1 MFIWFH
7 FLLATCISAS
17 HSLVNLFLLSGS
29 LNSFFLFLVLSVLKC
44 VFYLSRC
51 ELMLFFLP
59 FSYLYS
65 LSPFSL
71 AFNAEQFFSVILCT
85 LPCIYSLC
93 SLLDLLSDWYLNFSI
108 YPLYFKNFLR
118 TSKPLFRN
126 CILCPISVLLKLSCA
141 HRPPRDLSKNEDSG
155 LVQWRDS
162 WDSML
167 LTSSQETP
175 GLLVCSPYSVR
186 QGPRQHVKCHRHGNV
201 CFQRTAPQ
209 SASVNPPPPAGHM
222 TLGKL
227 TCLFENPLFPLR
239 NKDICCCVSQFLPWL
254 SVIFSQHTP
263 QGAWSRKG
271 QARGSDVGGGF
282 QCCPTD
288 RKGPGSHV
296 SARWGGLCSPLDLSH
311 EVVLWVEAFGIKYPD
326 RFHPHTG
333 ATLPQNRGK
342 CTNSP

>member
-108 YPLYFKNFLR
+108 YPLYFKNSFEPPSLYFVIAHYVLSLCFLNYHVH
-118 TSKPLFRN
+118 TDHLE
-126 CILCPISVLLKLSCA
+126 ISVKM
-141 HRPPRDLSKNEDSG
+141 KI
-155 LVQWRDS
+155 LV
-162 WDSML
+162 
-167 LTSSQETP
+167 
-175 GLLVCSPYSVR
+175 
-186 QGPRQHVKCHRHGNV
+186 
-201 CFQRTAPQ
+201 
-209 SASVNPPPPAGHM
+209 
-222 TLGKL
+222 
-227 TCLFENPLFPLR
+227 
-239 NKDICCCVSQFLPWL
+239 
-254 SVIFSQHTP
+254 
-263 QGAWSRKG
+263 
-271 QARGSDVGGGF
+271 
-282 QCCPTD
+282 
-288 RKGPGSHV
+288 
-296 SARWGGLCSPLDLSH
+296 
-311 EVVLWVEAFGIKYPD
+311 
-326 RFHPHTG
+326 
-333 ATLPQNRGK
+333 
-342 CTNSP
+342 